1 MPQLHYETPASKHTQ
16 ETSEQMYI
24 MIVVN
29 ATIHNA
35 IDLFCT
41 GNIDDLTCGNEQPYV
56 VHKRFLSRRKFLVLY
71 MPQLH
76 YEIQLFSVQG
86 K

>member
-29 ATIHNA
+29 ATINNA
-35 IDLFCT
+35 IDLFLYREYRRS
-41 GNIDDLTCGNEQPYV
+41 DLRQRAALRRAQEIPEQT
-56 VHKRFLSRRKFLVLY
+56 
-71 MPQLH
+71 
-76 YEIQLFSVQG
+76 
-86 K
+86 